1 MWWAVLGVFV
11 FIIAFFLQIFW
22 WIPLQKRKCQSLNRR
37 TGGRENIARVSASH
51 KTLNRRIGGLEKRH
65 VKTTSAPDLNRRIG
79 GLEICLYKCV
89 QHLLFNRRIG
99 GLESIDNKFIGLYSC

>member
-1 MWWAVLGVFV
+1 MMWWAVLGVFV

-51 KTLNRRIGGLEKRH
+51 KTLNRRTGGLET
-65 VKTTSAPDLNRRIG
+65 VYG
-79 GLEICLYKCV
+79 GMLCLKIQPNPLRGFFTGYFLLYRN
-89 QHLLFNRRIG
+89 QLLFGRDNRV
-99 GLESIDNKFIGLYSC
+99 